1 MRERNILH
9 KKGTNAMTNPV
20 IETIR
25 ARRSIRFY
33 KKDPVPQ
40 DILDLL
46 IELAQL
52 APNALGKQAWHFT
65 VVKNRALL
73 TEISEVQRQAMLD
86 SGNPDQI
93 EKANDPNFDGFRGA
107 PMAIIVSGDLSS
119 KFHTADCANATTTM
133 ALAAESLGLSSC
145 YLAGFKRGLA
155 GEEGEK
161 LLARLEIPEG
171 YEVEF
176 ALALGYK
183 DEEPHPRRPRKEN
196 VVNYI
201 A

>member
-1 MRERNILH
+1 
-9 KKGTNAMTNPV
+9 MTNPV

-25 ARRSIRFY
+25 DRRSIRFY
-33 KKDPVPQ
+33 KEDPVPQ

-46 IELAQL
+46 LELGQL
-52 APNALGKQAWHFT
+52 APTGLGKQAWHFT
-65 VVKNRALL
+65 VVRNRALL

-93 EKANDPNFDGFRGA
+93 EKAKDPTFDGFRGA

-119 KFHTADCANATTTM
+119 AFHTADCANALTTI
-133 ALAAESLGLSSC
+133 ALAAQSLGLSSC
-145 YLAGFKRGLA
+145 YLAGFKKGLQ
-155 GEEGEK
+155 GPVGEK

-171 YEVEF
+171 HTPEF

-183 DEEPHPRRPRKEN
+183 AEEPHARRPRKEN
-196 VVNYI
+196 VINYVD
-201 A
+201 